1 MLGSGFKIIVKF
13 NTELSHGHV
22 EALSMTIHRKLET
35 SPSSEEIW
43 KRHTSEQLAKY
54 LGKERK
60 GAEVE
65 NLIAVIVNKLKNLEL
80 LMIISSVGAPVVI
93 IVSGVWKGRVGYGRT

>member
-1 MLGSGFKIIVKF
+1 MDKTIVKF

-22 EALSMTIHRKLET
+22 EALSMTVLHLHRKLET
-35 SPSSEEIW
+35 SSSSEEIW
-43 KRHTSEQLAKY
+43 KKHTSEQLAKY

-65 NLIAVIVNKLKNLEL
+65 NLIAVIINKLKNLEL
-80 LMIISSVGAPVVI
+80 LMIISTVGDQ
-93 IVSGVWKGRVGYGRT
+93 

>member
-1 MLGSGFKIIVKF
+1 MDKTIVKF

-22 EALSMTIHRKLET
+22 EALSMTVLHRKLET
-35 SPSSEEIW
+35 SLSSEEIW
-43 KRHTSEQLAKY
+43 KKHTSEQLAKY

-65 NLIAVIVNKLKNLEL
+65 NFIAVIVNKLKNLEF
-80 LMIISSVGAPVVI
+80 LMIISTVGAPVVI
-93 IVSGVWKGRVGYGRT
+93 TV

>member
-1 MLGSGFKIIVKF
+1 MKRYERNTSSG
-13 NTELSHGHV
+13 
-22 EALSMTIHRKLET
+22 
-35 SPSSEEIW
+35 
-43 KRHTSEQLAKY
+43 QLAKY

-80 LMIISSVGAPVVI
+80 LMIISTVGALVVI
-93 IVSGVWKGRVGYGRT
+93 TV

>member
-1 MLGSGFKIIVKF
+1 MIVKF

-22 EALSMTIHRKLET
+22 EALSMTILHRKLET

-43 KRHTSEQLAKY
+43 KKHFLRAIGWKY
-54 LGKERK
+54 LRKERK

-65 NLIAVIVNKLKNLEL
+65 NLIAVIINKLKNLEL
-80 LMIISSVGAPVVI
+80 LMIISTVGAPVVI
-93 IVSGVWKGRVGYGRT
+93 TV